1 MSDVWDLGAG
11 QGDAEGA
18 VLVWQGNVKAKAF
31 DKFSL
36 QDAAS
41 EDNGR
46 KWFEGKGLVHYWDLC
61 AAAAPAPAP

>member
-1 MSDVWDLGAG
+1 M
-11 QGDAEGA
+11 
-18 VLVWQGNVKAKAF
+18 LVWQGNVKAKAF

-61 AAAAPAPAP
+61 AAAAPALAPQD